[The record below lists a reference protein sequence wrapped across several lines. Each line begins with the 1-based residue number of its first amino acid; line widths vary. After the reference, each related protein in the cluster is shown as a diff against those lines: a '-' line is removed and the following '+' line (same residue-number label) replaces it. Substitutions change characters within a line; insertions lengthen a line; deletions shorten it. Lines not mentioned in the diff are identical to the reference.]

1 MHKRFTSCCKT
12 MILVYWIFFLKQMKF
27 AKPITNLSK
36 NSKTKIANFQKRKR
50 DLSIYSKRTV
60 LTFENNHI
68 FALCAP
74 STNILFFPVIH
85 ILFEF

>member
-36 NSKTKIANFQKRKR
+36 NSKKNCKFPKKKERLVYI
-50 DLSIYSKRTV
+50 
-60 LTFENNHI
+60 FEEDSLDI
-68 FALCAP
+68 
-74 STNILFFPVIH
+74 
-85 ILFEF
+85 

>member
-36 NSKTKIANFQKRKR
+36 NSKKKNCEFPKKKERLVYI
-50 DLSIYSKRTV
+50 
-60 LTFENNHI
+60 FEEDSLDI
-68 FALCAP
+68 
-74 STNILFFPVIH
+74 
-85 ILFEF
+85 

>member
-36 NSKTKIANFQKRKR
+36 NSKKKIANFQKRKR
-50 DLSIYSKRTV
+50 DLSIYSRRTV

-68 FALCAP
+68 FALC
-74 STNILFFPVIH
+74 TLTWFFIFNNEPY
-85 ILFEF
+85 LSS

>member
-50 DLSIYSKRTV
+50 DLSIYLRRTV

-74 STNILFFPVIH
+74 PAYTFFF
-85 ILFEF
+85 L

>member
-36 NSKTKIANFQKRKR
+36 NSKKKIANFQKRKR
-50 DLSIYSKRTV
+50 DLSIYSRRTV

-74 STNILFFPVIH
+74 LTNILFF
-85 ILFEF
+85 L

>member
-36 NSKTKIANFQKRKR
+36 NSKKKIANFQKRKR

-74 STNILFFPVIH
+74 LTNIGLSHGEAV
-85 ILFEF
+85 

>member
-68 FALCAP
+68 FALCAI
-74 STNILFFPVIH
+74 STNILFF
-85 ILFEF
+85 L